1 MRVLTTNISQS
12 TDVLDI
18 VLKHVRAFLARN
30 AVKPIFYAIFHADYP
45 SETLFALSSPLRA
58 NKKNILTNFFP
69 PNEVTLYL
77 AISLPFM
84 FLFVRSGQDY
94 LRVVIHKVMLLI
106 LKMRHA

>member
-1 MRVLTTNISQS
+1 M
-12 TDVLDI
+12 
-18 VLKHVRAFLARN
+18 LKHVRAFLARN

-69 PNEVTLYL
+69 PNEVTLYM